1 MTHAHATDWPW
12 HKFAKHDR
20 RREKVAQAMALRHM
34 ARGGPFGA
42 GPMFGG
48 PPFGGGRGRK
58 RRGDVRA
65 ALLLALTEEPRNGY
79 QLMQLIEERSGG
91 RWRPS
96 PGSVYPAL
104 AQLEDE
110 GLIRSVER
118 DDGKVYEITDRGRE
132 HLDRHERHT
141 PPWELD
147 DEPGSEA
154 FAELMSLSQQIHLA
168 AVQVSQ
174 AGDDEQVAR
183 AAETLTEARRALY
196 RILAEESTPEAD
208 D

>member
-1 MTHAHATDWPW
+1 MTHGHAAEWPW

-20 RREKVAQAMALRHM
+20 RREKVAHAMALRHM

-65 ALLLALTEEPRNGY
+65 ALLLALSEEPRNGY

-132 HLDRHERHT
+132 HLDEHARHT

-154 FAELMSLSQQIHLA
+154 FVELMSLSQQIHLA
-168 AVQVSQ
+168 AVQVAQ
-174 AGDDEQVAR
+174 AGDDGQVAR
-183 AAETLTEARRALY
+183 AADTLTEARRALY
-196 RILAEESTPEAD
+196 RILAEESAPEAD
-208 D
+208 A

>member
-1 MTHAHATDWPW
+1 MSHAETLDWRW
-12 HKFAKHDR
+12 RWMDKRDR
-20 RREKVAQAMALRHM
+20 KREKFERAVALKRMAEL
-34 ARGGPFGA
+34 PFGHA
-42 GPMFGG
+42 AMFG

-65 ALLLALTEEPRNGY
+65 ALLLALADEPRNGY

-118 DDGKVYEITDRGRE
+118 DGQKVFEITDQGRE
-132 HLDRHERHT
+132 HLEKRHRGA
-141 PPWELD
+141 PPWEFED
-147 DEPGSEA
+147 DAESDSV
-154 FAELMSLSQQIHLA
+154 AELMSLVAQIHLA
-168 AVQVSQ
+168 ARQVSL
-174 AGDDEQVAR
+174 AGDERQVERAR
-183 AAETLTEARRALY
+183 ETLAESRRALY
-196 RILAEESTPEAD
+196 RILAEDDPPETNA
-208 D
+208 